1 MKGGIKISHTIPF
14 IIRNM
19 RGISMQSA
27 QMLAVLFIASLVT
40 NPVYAQG
47 FSSTILIFSSGMM
60 VLAILTIY
68 VVLKIRNSLRH
79 HLDKPAK

>member
-1 MKGGIKISHTIPF
+1 
-14 IIRNM
+14 
-19 RGISMQSA
+19 MQSA

-47 FSSTILIFSSGMM
+47 LSSTILIFSSGMM
-60 VLAILTIY
+60 VLAILTVY
-68 VVLKIRNSLRH
+68 VVLKIRSSLRH

>member
-1 MKGGIKISHTIPF
+1 
-14 IIRNM
+14 
-19 RGISMQSA
+19 MQSA

>member
-1 MKGGIKISHTIPF
+1 MKGGIKNNHTIPF

-68 VVLKIRNSLRH
+68 VVLKIRSSLRH

>member
-1 MKGGIKISHTIPF
+1 
-14 IIRNM
+14 M

-68 VVLKIRNSLRH
+68 VVLKIRSSLRH

>member
-1 MKGGIKISHTIPF
+1 
-14 IIRNM
+14 M

>member
-1 MKGGIKISHTIPF
+1 
-14 IIRNM
+14 
-19 RGISMQSA
+19 MQSA
-27 QMLAVLFIASLVT
+27 QMLAVLFIALLVT

-68 VVLKIRNSLRH
+68 VVLKIRSSLRH

>member
-1 MKGGIKISHTIPF
+1 
-14 IIRNM
+14 
-19 RGISMQSA
+19 MQSA

-40 NPVYAQG
+40 NPVYSQG